1 MRALDGIH
9 WPGQRTFTEP
19 TVVLMQHV
27 RHAFRGLRRFP
38 GFAFVAILTLAL
50 GIGANTAIFSVV
62 HSMLIAPLPY
72 RDAGRLVFVWCDLSS
87 TGYPRAPL
95 SGPELQD
102 LRDRTTLFSGFGSI
116 WATSAAL
123 TGDAEP
129 EQLRIGLVTAN
140 FFPMLGVDPA
150 IGRTFG
156 PADESPGAPRAILL
170 GYPLWKRRFGA
181 DRGVVGKLV
190 ELNGQQV
197 TVAGVMPEG
206 FRLLMP
212 PDANVPDDL
221 QAFTLLNSNAL
232 SRGARGQKYLRVVG
246 RMKPGV
252 SVEQA
257 RADVDGV
264 AARISREFSDYGPAG
279 RAFTTVGLQE
289 DDVRQVRPMLLA
301 LFAGVVM
308 LLAIACVNVANLL
321 VARAARRTR
330 ETAVRMSLGAS
341 AGRLVRETLA
351 EGLVLAALGAVAG
364 LFVGY
369 MSLRALLAF
378 RPESLGRLGL
388 AQIDGPVLAFT
399 LLTSAVWGTLFSLA
413 PASVALRTD
422 LTEVLQRQGRRS
434 GGEIHFNVRSAL
446 VVAQIALSVVLL
458 VGTALMVRT
467 FLAIQRVDPGFHS
480 EQTLTFKVSPSGARY
495 GSLDSYNAFA
505 RSLQV
510 ELAKLPGI
518 RGVGTVSHI
527 PYDNV
532 PNWGGP
538 YVTERGADESK
549 APFADNRAVSPGFFE
564 TVGARL
570 VDGRFFNEGD
580 DDQVQPVVIVD
591 DQLAKRA
598 WPGRSAV
605 GQQIAA
611 DPFSTGHPVYWAT
624 VVGVVGHLRHRS
636 LLENLGDQ
644 VYFAERQVQRN
655 PLIVVVRTGAD
666 PSAVAPAVRRVVAAL
681 DPRLPVY
688 DVRPMAEYVAGA
700 RASQRFSAILAASFA
715 LVALLLASV
724 GVYGVIAYATNNR
737 RYEFGVR
744 LALGARPAEVVSLVL
759 RESVLMMSLGMAI
772 GVVGA
777 AAGARVLRSQLF
789 GVSSSD
795 MPSYVAAVIAIG
807 AVALLASWLPARRAA
822 AVSPMIAMKSD

>member
-1 MRALDGIH
+1 
-9 WPGQRTFTEP
+9 
-19 TVVLMQHV
+19 
-27 RHAFRGLRRFP
+27 
-38 GFAFVAILTLAL
+38 
-50 GIGANTAIFSVV
+50 
-62 HSMLIAPLPY
+62 
-72 RDAGRLVFVWCDLSS
+72 
-87 TGYPRAPL
+87 
-95 SGPELQD
+95 
-102 LRDRTTLFSGFGSI
+102 
-116 WATSAAL
+116 
-123 TGDAEP
+123 
-129 EQLRIGLVTAN
+129 
-140 FFPMLGVDPA
+140 
-150 IGRTFG
+150 
-156 PADESPGAPRAILL
+156 
-170 GYPLWKRRFGA
+170 
-181 DRGVVGKLV
+181 
-190 ELNGQQV
+190 
-197 TVAGVMPEG
+197 
-206 FRLLMP
+206 
-212 PDANVPDDL
+212 
-221 QAFTLLNSNAL
+221 
-232 SRGARGQKYLRVVG
+232 
-246 RMKPGV
+246 
-252 SVEQA
+252 
-257 RADVDGV
+257 
-264 AARISREFSDYGPAG
+264 
-279 RAFTTVGLQE
+279 
-289 DDVRQVRPMLLA
+289 
-301 LFAGVVM
+301 
-308 LLAIACVNVANLL
+308 
-321 VARAARRTR
+321 
-330 ETAVRMSLGAS
+330 MSLGAS